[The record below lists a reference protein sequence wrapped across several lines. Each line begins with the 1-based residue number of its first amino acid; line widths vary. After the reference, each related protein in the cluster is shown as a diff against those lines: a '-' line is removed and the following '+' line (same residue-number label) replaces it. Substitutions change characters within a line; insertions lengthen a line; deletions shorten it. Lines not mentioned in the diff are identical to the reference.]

1 MVYLFLPLSVFWSRI
16 RRVSWVRRM
25 DYLWVLGDVTKFVVV
40 VSPFF
45 FLIGRVLRHRR
56 LFLSLY
62 CPYITVDY
70 VVVRLS
76 HMVYPDRSCSSSSSL
91 STTVATLYHHH
102 DSLRDADLSPLP
114 LWFPRCVNH
123 ILLWLHPSQ
132 SRRQCR
138 PLSSSTSS
146 TPTTIGALTHASS
159 LFFYTLQLSR
169 RPSLLVTLD
178 TDVWLGSST

>member
-1 MVYLFLPLSVFWSRI
+1 
-16 RRVSWVRRM
+16 M

-76 HMVYPDRSCSSSSSL
+76 HMVYLDRSCSSSSSL
-91 STTVATLYHHH
+91 STTVATL
-102 DSLRDADLSPLP
+102 
-114 LWFPRCVNH
+114 
-123 ILLWLHPSQ
+123 
-132 SRRQCR
+132 
-138 PLSSSTSS
+138 
-146 TPTTIGALTHASS
+146 
-159 LFFYTLQLSR
+159 
-169 RPSLLVTLD
+169 
-178 TDVWLGSST
+178 